1 MYQSVLRE
9 HVVSV
14 FSAIDSPVLS
24 RVDFRSHQQ
33 IRTRASRHA
42 CPCELQLLHRLFH
55 LAQVRVVLFD
65 VGPAECRANGP
76 VSRHEID
83 DGGDTARLSPER

>member
-55 LAQVRVVLFD
+55 LAQVR
-65 VGPAECRANGP
+65 GPYTPPTGITMPTFMPE
-76 VSRHEID
+76 
-83 DGGDTARLSPER
+83 TA